1 MMPLAMN
8 GMMSHIL
15 PKCNRRFYILIYR
28 EILFLGDDME

>member
-15 PKCNRRFYILIYR
+15 PKYNRRFYILVYH
-28 EILFLGDDME
+28 EMLFLGDDME